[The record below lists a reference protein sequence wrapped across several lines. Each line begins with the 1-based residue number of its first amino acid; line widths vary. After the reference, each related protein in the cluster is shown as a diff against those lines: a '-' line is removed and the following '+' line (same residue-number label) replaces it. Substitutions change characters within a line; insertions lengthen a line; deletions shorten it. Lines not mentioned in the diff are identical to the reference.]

1 MIRSMTGFGK
11 AAGSFDGREVTIEI
25 VAVNHRY
32 LDASVRLPGSW
43 SILEPDVKQALRDQL
58 NRGKLSVYVSCKR
71 SHGGATI
78 RFDAEV
84 ARQYIEASKELA
96 RMVGTMDTITV
107 DTVASLDGV
116 FVQEEP
122 EDDLDQVRAELM
134 ALVDD
139 AIGRLNEMRVGEGA
153 VLARDVR
160 ARIGLLREALGVIE
174 ERLPELNRHHE
185 SRLRSRI
192 DDLKA
197 DVALTE
203 ERLALEVALLAEK
216 ADVTEEVV
224 RLKAHLDHMEELLDA
239 KDPVGR
245 RLDFLLQE
253 LQREVN
259 TLGVKTRDSDV
270 ARSVLDM
277 KAEVEKIREQ
287 VQNIE

>member
-71 SHGGATI
+71 AHGGATI

-139 AIGRLNEMRVGEGA
+139 AIERLNEMRAGEGA

-160 ARIGLLREALGVIE
+160 ARIGLLREALRVIE

>member
-11 AAGSFDGREVTIEI
+11 AAGSFDGREVTVEL

-43 SILEPDVKQALRDQL
+43 SMLEPDIKQALRDRL
-58 NRGKLSVYVSCKR
+58 ARGKVSVYVSCKR
-71 SHGGATI
+71 AHGGATV
-78 RFDAEV
+78 RFDADV
-84 ARQYIEASKELA
+84 AQQYIETSKELA
-96 RMVGTMDTITV
+96 RMVGTMDTISV
-107 DTVASLDGV
+107 DTVARLDGV

-122 EDDLDQVRAELM
+122 EDDLDQVRSELM
-134 ALVDD
+134 GLVEE
-139 AIGRLNEMRVGEGA
+139 AVAHLNAMREGEGEA
-153 VLARDVR
+153 LARDVSE
-160 ARIGLLREALGVIE
+160 RIGLLRKLLNGVE
-174 ERLPELNRHHE
+174 DRLPELNKHHE
-185 SRLRSRI
+185 SRLRARI

-197 DVALTE
+197 DLSLTE
-203 ERLALEVALLAEK
+203 DRVALEVALLAEK

-224 RLKAHLDHMEELLDA
+224 RLKTHLDHMEELLQA
-239 KDPVGR
+239 ADPVGR

-270 ARSVLDM
+270 SRTVLEM